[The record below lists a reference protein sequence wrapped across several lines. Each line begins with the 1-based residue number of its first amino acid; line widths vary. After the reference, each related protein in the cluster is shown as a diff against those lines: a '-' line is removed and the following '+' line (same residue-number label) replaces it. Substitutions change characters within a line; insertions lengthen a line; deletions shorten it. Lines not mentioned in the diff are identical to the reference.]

1 MRRPSASIQRSKGQN
16 LNTPADGIFSPNP
29 GSRSQTEVVV
39 WEDFM
44 YQDELLILE
53 SVHLGT
59 QMKYTIDFAPVDG
72 KPSCNSER

>member
-1 MRRPSASIQRSKGQN
+1 
-16 LNTPADGIFSPNP
+16 
-29 GSRSQTEVVV
+29 
-39 WEDFM
+39 M